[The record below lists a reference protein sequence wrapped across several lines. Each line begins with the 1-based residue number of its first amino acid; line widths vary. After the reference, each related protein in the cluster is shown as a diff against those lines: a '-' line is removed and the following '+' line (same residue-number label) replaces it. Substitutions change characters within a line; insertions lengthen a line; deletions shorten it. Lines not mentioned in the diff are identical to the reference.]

1 MVSANTRK
9 VCVCCIDLLNVD
21 ALAVWPMTIAHNVLQ
36 LSRIGSRVAIERD
49 RKGFKIWRCL
59 GEVTHWRQPIDEAGP
74 IDGRRILSMHNS
86 GIEISLFVFIHS

>member
-9 VCVCCIDLLNVD
+9 VCACCIDLLKVD
-21 ALAVWPMTIAHNVLQ
+21 ALETWPMTTAHNVLQ
-36 LSRIGSRVAIERD
+36 LSRIVRRVAIERD

-86 GIEISLFVFIHS
+86 GIENRLFVFRHS